1 VLHLLVESK
10 NHKIMF
16 SNFSIKKHTIGL
28 TLSLCSTLAFSQ
40 NRGIQA
46 GAQALTQATNDVKGY
61 FEPVT
66 TLIYVVA
73 AIVGLVGGFRVY
85 NKWQNGDQ
93 EVQKHAVG
101 WFGAVLF
108 LLAIAAILQA
118 VFF

>member
-1 VLHLLVESK
+1 
-10 NHKIMF
+10 MF
-16 SNFSIKKHTIGL
+16 SNSLRKRTKIWL
-28 TLSLCSTLAFSQ
+28 TLSLYSSMSYSQ

-73 AIVGLVGGFRVY
+73 AIVGLIGGFRVY

>member
-1 VLHLLVESK
+1 MSK
-10 NHKIMF
+10 RTLKRGVATSLF
-16 SNFSIKKHTIGL
+16 LGYL
-28 TLSLCSTLAFSQ
+28 TRMAAAQ

-46 GAQALTQATNDVKGY
+46 GAQALTQATNDVKSY